1 MFNDILGREPKTKV
15 EVKNEPS
22 YILIK
27 DEGFSKWFQCTTCR
41 NQFET
46 DVTGMNCTLKTGTGP
61 TGRGRHLEPACP
73 FCEPHVPGR
82 H

>member
-1 MFNDILGREPKTKV
+1 MFNDILGRGPKPKV
-15 EVKNEPS
+15 EVEKPP

-27 DEGFSKWFQCTTCR
+27 DEGFSKWFQCTTCS
-41 NQFET
+41 NQFEA
-46 DVTGMNCTLKTGTGP
+46 DASGMNCILNTGTGP
-61 TGRGRHLEPACP
+61 TGKGRTLEPACP